1 MAITNIQKLL
11 DRSGMIAKRVAKKQ
25 LSKSRGGMLPMNTWG
40 TLGES
45 LEFKIKVEGMIALLT
60 LEGADYG
67 SILDKGIDKKGKI
80 PYTRGSGSK
89 KPSAYIHGLALWATK
104 KFYSGDYKAGL
115 KAAFAIANK
124 QKKDAT
130 APANKGWIEEVK
142 DELDNKINMAL
153 ATDTI
158 TAINMDV
165 MSILNI
171 KIP

>member
-25 LSKSRGGMLPMNTWG
+25 LSKSRGGMSPMNTWG

-67 SILDKGIDKKGKI
+67 SILDKGTNKI

-104 KFYSGDYKAGL
+104 KFYSGDYEAGL
-115 KAAFAIANK
+115 RAAFAIANK
-124 QKKDAT
+124 QKKDAA
-130 APANKGWIEEVK
+130 APSNKGWIEEIK
-142 DELDNKINMAL
+142 DELDNKIDIRL
-153 ATDTI
+153 ASDTM